1 MAKQSGALR
10 FIGKF
15 ANAVGY
21 KNTSGQTANNT
32 FMRERVYEISNPQTY
47 AQSTQRAKVRPA
59 QLFYSAFESIENHAF
74 IPLGKSSKNR
84 NRFMSLAM
92 KAETP
97 DVPKGQSYL
106 PVVEYVISEGS
117 LGLDRYTKG
126 ESQSDGVHFPI
137 AVPGQASA
145 TNVALLSAA
154 ILDNNVGFVEG
165 EELTFMAILCP
176 EGQPTE
182 RFAVHFSVVLDR
194 GNTVTDIAD
203 IIPYSIDFI
212 DGANEFAFEAVD
224 GFVIMS
230 AGLIISSKTPTSWIY
245 TNSAM
250 LVTQEARELLNSRVE
265 VIQSYMASAS
275 SRESELILQQ
285 ATNASSTG
293 VVPVSFEGING
304 AGSTVIV
311 RYSDGST
318 RVLLMPSGNLAAYID
333 ASTVADSGIALSG
346 SEYAN
351 EPTIGLASVQRYLN
365 VSVPARAIGQI
376 TYKLNTLSTP
386 DIELPVG
393 GSVDGEVV
401 QVKIT
406 PVAAGADVLISA
418 TLNGS
423 DFDLP
428 EVVDGVITIDNSGGS
443 VSGTLVI
450 SDNEGV
456 YGTLNLSS
464 RP

>member
-47 AQSTQRAKVRPA
+47 AQSAQRAKVRPA
-59 QLFYSAFESIENHAF
+59 QLFYSAFESILNHAF
-74 IPLGKSSKNR
+74 IPLGKASKNR

-176 EGQPTE
+176 EDAPTE
-182 RFAVHFSVVLDR
+182 RFAVHFSFVLDR
-194 GNTVTDIAD
+194 GNTVTEIAD
-203 IIPYSIDFI
+203 IIPVSIEPI
-212 DGANEFAFEAVD
+212 NGANAFAFNAIA
-224 GFVIMS
+224 GYVIMA

-245 TNSAM
+245 TNSKM
-250 LVTQEARELLNSRVE
+250 LVTQEGRELLNSRVE
-265 VIQSYMASAS
+265 VIQSYMAGGS
-275 SRESELILQQ
+275 SRESDLILQQ
-285 ATNASSTG
+285 ATNANSTG
-293 VVPVSFEGING
+293 IVPVAIEDDDGV
-304 AGSTVIV
+304 GSTVIV
-311 RYSDGST
+311 RYSDGSR

-333 ASTVADSGIALSG
+333 ANTVVDSGVALAA

-351 EPTIGLASVQRYLN
+351 EPTIGLASVQRYLT
-365 VSVPARAIGQI
+365 VSTSRAIQRVFYGADSVGEDI
-376 TYKLNTLSTP
+376 APGSTFEGSGAVQCRIYVP
-386 DIELPVG
+386 DSLESL
-393 GSVDGEVV
+393 
-401 QVKIT
+401 
-406 PVAAGADVLISA
+406 VAATSLGEPYS
-418 TLNGS
+418 
-423 DFDLP
+423 LP
-428 EVVDGVITIDNSGGS
+428 ASVDGVISFQTPDVDGAF
-443 VSGTLVI
+443 VI

-456 YGTLNLSS
+456 YCTINLSS